1 MVKRTGPTN
10 ENLRKLIIDLNTI
23 SKKLK
28 VPLWSRIAYELNRSS
43 RKRREVNLKVINLHI
58 NDGEIAL
65 VPGKVLGDGELTKK
79 AKIAAFKFSES
90 AKAKVKDSMSIE
102 QLVKENPKGKNVR
115 IIG

>member
-1 MVKRTGPTN
+1 MKRTGPTN

-28 VPLWSRIAYELNRSS
+28 IPLWSRIAFELNKPT
-43 RKRREVNLKVINLHI
+43 RKRREVNLRQINSYI

-65 VPGKVLGDGELTKK
+65 VPGKVLGDGDLTKK
-79 AKIAAFKFSES
+79 AKVAAFRFSES
-90 AKAKVKDSMSIE
+90 AKAKIKDSLSIE
-102 QLVKENPKGKNVR
+102 ELVKTNPKGKGVR